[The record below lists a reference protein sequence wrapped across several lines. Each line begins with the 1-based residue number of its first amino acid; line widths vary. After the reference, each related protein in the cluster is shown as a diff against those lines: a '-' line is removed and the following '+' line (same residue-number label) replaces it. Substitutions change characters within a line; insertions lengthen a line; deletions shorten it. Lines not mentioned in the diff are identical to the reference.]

1 MIYQIPVHSHAH
13 ILRDGGA
20 EPLIVMWFML
30 VFCIE
35 NAYNMRTTIT
45 KRGPKMADLLT
56 DNTVISSVDG
66 ALKKRRMQFEFST
79 EAFQR
84 LQEMKDKT
92 GASSYASLV
101 RDALR
106 VYEYVAEQQ
115 RRGYEIALRKEGEP
129 LKVVEFLT
137 TK

>member
-1 MIYQIPVHSHAH
+1 M
-13 ILRDGGA
+13 G
-20 EPLIVMWFML
+20 
-30 VFCIE
+30 
-35 NAYNMRTTIT
+35 
-45 KRGPKMADLLT
+45 DLATNVAVASDTMVTGRNHRL
-56 DNTVISSVDG
+56 
-66 ALKKRRMQFEFST
+66 QFEFSP
-79 EAFQR
+79 EAYSR
-84 LQEMKDKT
+84 LQDVKESV

-129 LKVVEFLT
+129 LKLVEFIT